1 MNKQSLQHESPGV
14 TPGAW
19 RKGHKYPSFPRHSFF
34 SSLTVKEKS
43 SGIAQPPDKKKKRRR
58 RRKGRGGEGKGEG
71 EGKRGG
77 EEEGGE
83 EGEGEEGEKEEEEGV
98 IV

>member
-1 MNKQSLQHESPGV
+1 MNKQSLQHKSPGV

-34 SSLTVKEKS
+34 SSLTLKEKSS

-58 RRKGRGGEGKGEG
+58 RRKGRGGEGKGKGKGKG
-71 EGKRGG
+71 EGKR
-77 EEEGGE
+77 
-83 EGEGEEGEKEEEEGV
+83 KEEKKEREKREKKRKRRE
-98 IV
+98 